1 VAFHPPVH
9 REFVL
14 ALRVLDAF
22 EMPYAEAWR
31 LLRPVSVRLGLPRPS
46 YSTVRRVVIAE
57 RERKRRRADELDRLL
72 ADLFSGRFPYVLVEH
87 KLVGTAPGWETAG
100 LEEFAP
106 PRRRRGRRAR
116 SP

>member
-1 VAFHPPVH
+1 MVAFHPPVH

-31 LLRPVSVRLGLPRPS
+31 LLRPVAARLGVPRPS

-72 ADLFSGRFPYVLVEH
+72 ADLFSGRFPYSLVEH
-87 KLVGTAPGWETAG
+87 KLVGVGPGWETAG
-100 LEEFAP
+100 LERAP
-106 PRRRRGRRAR
+106 PRHRARGRSRY
-116 SP
+116 S